1 MNRQSVTVVL
11 TGVVVGVASLWV
23 AASLSAQSRG
33 GASGGTRIAVVDV
46 VRVFN
51 EYQRQKDLTEEMNDL
66 EGRLRAENQQRLTRI
81 ETMKAELDRLNLD
94 DPTYAT
100 RARELVQVQI
110 EYEVWAKAKQAD
122 MAREVGLWTDKI
134 YREILKAAEELAKR
148 DGYDI
153 VLYRGQYQGGTLDP
167 EGLKEQIRSNQVLYA
182 APSVDITVTLSDKLN
197 ADYRTQPRSKMM
209 WMP

>member
-1 MNRQSVTVVL
+1 MNRQNMTVVL
-11 TGVVVGVASLWV
+11 TGVAAGVASLWV
-23 AASLSAQSRG
+23 ATSLSAQSRG
-33 GASGGTRIAVVDV
+33 GSSGGARVAVVDV

-66 EGRLRAENQQRLTRI
+66 EGKLRTENQQRLTRI

-148 DGYDI
+148 DGYDL

-182 APSVDITVTLSDKLN
+182 APSVDITVGLSDKLN